1 MKKALLWI
9 GTVLVIGTVGCGAED
24 SFTDEIPGLL
34 TVAESELTVQNCT
47 PLTATSVT
55 SSGSESPNVANNTLD
70 DRLDTRWSNYG
81 KGSWIDYDL
90 GSERSVSGM
99 AIAWHLG
106 STQRNSF
113 SISTSLDG
121 RTYTQAYSGTNGA
134 TSAAE
139 TYTFSARTARRV
151 RIIVSGNNVNDWA
164 SITEA
169 RVCSGT
175 AAPPPSSTVLWR
187 GDFETGNLSQW
198 SKMQIVSSD
207 RMQVVS
213 SPVRQGRHAV
223 KVTVRQGDDPIDSS
237 GNRNELVRFT
247 YEPSGS
253 EYYYRWSTMFAPDF
267 PAPATWQLFTQW
279 HHSGSNGSPP
289 VEFVVNNGNI
299 LLYCSSREVWRTPLV
314 RGVWNDFVFHAKWS
328 SNASTGFV
336 ELYHQGKL
344 VLPKRYCATQ
354 FSGQTNYL
362 KVGLYR
368 NSSIAPTGVVYHDNW
383 VMGRSLSDVM

>member
-9 GTVLVIGTVGCGAED
+9 GTVLVIGTIGCGAED

-34 TVAESELTVQNCT
+34 TGFESELAVQNCT
-47 PLTATSVT
+47 PLTATSVI
-55 SSGSESPNVANNTLD
+55 SSGSESTNVASNTLD
-70 DRLDTRWSNYG
+70 DVLETRWSNLG

-90 GSERSVSGM
+90 GSEKSVAGA

-106 STQRNSF
+106 STQRNTF

-121 RTYTQAYSGTNGA
+121 INYTQVYSGTSGA
-134 TSAAE
+134 TLAAE
-139 TYTFSARTARRV
+139 TYTFPARTARRL
-151 RIIVSGNNVNDWA
+151 RITVSGNTVNDWA
-164 SITEA
+164 SIAEA

-175 AAPPPSSTVLWR
+175 PAASTVVWR
-187 GDFETGNLSQW
+187 GDFETGNLTQW
-198 SKMQIVSSD
+198 SHTQLVSSD
-207 RMQVVS
+207 RIQVVS
-213 SPVRQGRHAV
+213 SPVRQGSRAV
-223 KVTVRQGDDPIDSS
+223 KVTVKQGDDPIDSS
-237 GNRNELVRFT
+237 GNRNEMVRLT
-247 YEPSGS
+247 YEPAGS

-279 HHSGSNGSPP
+279 HHSGSAGSPP

-299 LLYCSSREVWRTPLV
+299 LLYCSSKEVWRTPLV

-328 SNASTGFV
+328 SSASTGFV
-336 ELYHQGKL
+336 ELYLNGKL
-344 VLPKRYCATQ
+344 VLPKKYCSTQ

-368 NSSIAPTGVVYHDNW
+368 NDTIAPTGIVYHDNW